1 MSCFSSFLH
10 FIHFEFVYKA
20 FWRLEWICDLRMCK
34 KYIMFSSR
42 LDLVSE
48 PALAKQKLLPIGIVK
63 TGHTANT
70 KMPSQHQDNM
80 HHRSS
85 HEQDTIGLPLSAG
98 PTLWL
103 AIHSLQQAVMGQ
115 QLFFLEKLLGTPSG
129 WRCITRKT
137 FSIWVSH
144 PRVFWD
150 SFLPGFIQDWKI
162 IRLQNSRVQSD
173 SQAST
178 HTLHATCSTVVL
190 NRSSFI

>member
-1 MSCFSSFLH
+1 MNRPWQSRSCC
-10 FIHFEFVYKA
+10 
-20 FWRLEWICDLRMCK
+20 RLELWR
-34 KYIMFSSR
+34 
-42 LDLVSE
+42 
-48 PALAKQKLLPIGIVK
+48 QGI
-63 TGHTANT
+63 TANT
-70 KMPSQHQDNM
+70 QMPSQQKQLCWNMEFFQDNM
-80 HHRSS
+80 HHRSP
-85 HEQDTIGLPLSAG
+85 HDQDTIGLPLSAG